1 MKIAIFDSG
10 IGGLTVLKQAL
21 ESLPN
26 ADYLY
31 YADTKNVPY
40 GVKQNKEVIN
50 HVVTAFDFLSKKN
63 IQIAIIACN
72 TATSVA
78 VSEVRKIFSFPII
91 GMEPAIKPAIMSN
104 SGKQIL
110 VLGTSLTLRESKLDE
125 LIHSLDNKQRIH
137 KCALD
142 KLVVFAEQFNFES
155 DEVIQYIREEL
166 TDFDFSE
173 YETIVL
179 GCTHFIYYSKV
190 IQKIVGSHISIIDGN
205 EGTVNNL
212 IKTIKEKMLEFN
224 NNCGKGSV
232 TFYSS
237 GIEDSADRVNKL
249 QKIVKPKKST

>member
-1 MKIAIFDSG
+1 LRIAIFDSG
-10 IGGLTVLKQAL
+10 IGGLTVLKKAL

-26 ADYLY
+26 AEYLY

-40 GVKQNKEVIN
+40 GVKQKNEVIN
-50 HVVTAFDFLSKKN
+50 HVVTAFDFLSKRN

-72 TATSVA
+72 TATSAA
-78 VSEVRKIFSFPII
+78 VSEVRKKFSFPIL

-110 VLGTSLTLRESKLDE
+110 VLATSLTLRESKLEE

-137 KCALD
+137 KRALD
-142 KLVVFAEQFNFES
+142 KLVVYAEQFNFES
-155 DEVIQYIREEL
+155 DEVIKYIKDEL
-166 TDFDFSE
+166 ADFDFSE

-212 IKTIKEKMLEFN
+212 IKTIKEKRLEFDKD
-224 NNCGKGSV
+224 CDKGSI

-237 GIEDSADRVNKL
+237 GIEDSTDRVNKL
-249 QKIVKPKKST
+249 LKIVKPKKSM